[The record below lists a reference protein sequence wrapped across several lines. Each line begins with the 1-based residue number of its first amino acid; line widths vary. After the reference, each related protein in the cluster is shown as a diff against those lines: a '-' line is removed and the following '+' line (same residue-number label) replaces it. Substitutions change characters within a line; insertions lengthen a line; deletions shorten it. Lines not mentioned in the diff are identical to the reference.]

1 MTEKNYGETFRKIRK
16 SKGFTVKEVTDGI
29 VSPQFLNKFEKGD
42 SKITVDNLTLLLNR
56 IFMSWKEFMQIHDGN
71 TLDQLEK
78 FSNVANQLIYS
89 KKYYELD
96 QLAKQ
101 FEKAYES
108 DGFAKDLHLSLI
120 IKAGFYYNINKTIS
134 DQDIKSIR
142 KHLQQIDNWYEYEN
156 FIFGSF
162 IHFLPAED
170 VMLYYKRVARNFER
184 QRKEHIDDRPETV
197 QLITFIVSFF
207 VDRRRL
213 DLAQEVINESRE
225 YMEVDDDPT
234 DLFYRVIYKSKVA
247 LIKIL
252 QGNVAEGKAECEGY
266 IQALKLIGNYPTT
279 INSLFI
285 DLNKALSE
293 VNNSQNGTK

>member
-56 IFMSWKEFMQIHDGN
+56 IFISWKEFMQIHDGN

>member
-162 IHFLPAED
+162 IHFFPAED
-170 VMLYYKRVARNFER
+170 VMLYYTLPTRF
-184 QRKEHIDDRPETV
+184 
-197 QLITFIVSFF
+197 IT
-207 VDRRRL
+207 
-213 DLAQEVINESRE
+213 A
-225 YMEVDDDPT
+225 
-234 DLFYRVIYKSKVA
+234 
-247 LIKIL
+247 KI
-252 QGNVAEGKAECEGY
+252 
-266 IQALKLIGNYPTT
+266 
-279 INSLFI
+279 
-285 DLNKALSE
+285 
-293 VNNSQNGTK
+293 

>member
-252 QGNVAEGKAECEGY
+252 QGNVAEGKAECEGC